1 MVSRSLRGRRFASL
15 GPSRTLAL
23 HRVSATTASLHV
35 APGRFTT
42 MLNPRQIPAF
52 APWQD
57 VRFGSLADVVVS
69 RIDVRFTP
77 ESRHVRCSSPCLLWA
92 NSGHRAASFDHLVR
106 AATHEP
112 KVVHAC
118 S

>member
-1 MVSRSLRGRRFASL
+1 
-15 GPSRTLAL
+15 
-23 HRVSATTASLHV
+23 
-35 APGRFTT
+35 

-77 ESRHVRCSSPCLLWA
+77 ESDIKRDIWNVRCQKRTFRHL
-92 NSGHRAASFDHLVR
+92 FDHVVGTRQQRLRQGEAERLRGLLVDVQLDFSGLL
-106 AATHEP
+106 HW
-112 KVVHAC
+112 
-118 S
+118 